1 MRINIKQI
9 YILLI
14 ILIIIFPPVN
24 YEEGYK
30 YGSKDQVISN
40 SFFDGFR
47 FIYFV
52 LTNNSI
58 YGGRYSIWVINFPF
72 LILEV
77 IFLTSIFLFFY
88 LGKTGS
94 IKKIEEKTNRLN
106 KSKINPLFF
115 ISNFFQKIFSYV
127 EEQNRRSLFWSIVA
141 IVTIAIYILEFFTGV
156 SKLLLSLF

>member
-58 YGGRYSIWVINFPF
+58 YNGRYSIWVINFPF

-94 IKKIEEKTNRLN
+94 TKKIEDKTNRLN

>member
-72 LILEV
+72 LI
-77 IFLTSIFLFFY
+77 S
-88 LGKTGS
+88 
-94 IKKIEEKTNRLN
+94 
-106 KSKINPLFF
+106 
-115 ISNFFQKIFSYV
+115 
-127 EEQNRRSLFWSIVA
+127 
-141 IVTIAIYILEFFTGV
+141 
-156 SKLLLSLF
+156 